1 MGNLG
6 VSVLV
11 FLCGARGAGVGVFGM
26 GLSELVAPF
35 LSSTIYVAIPT
46 CSRTSNIVNLFSS
59 CV

>member
-6 VSVLV
+6 VFVLV

-35 LSSTIYVAIPT
+35 LSSTIHVATPM
-46 CSRTSNIVNLFSS
+46 CSRNSNIVI
-59 CV
+59 